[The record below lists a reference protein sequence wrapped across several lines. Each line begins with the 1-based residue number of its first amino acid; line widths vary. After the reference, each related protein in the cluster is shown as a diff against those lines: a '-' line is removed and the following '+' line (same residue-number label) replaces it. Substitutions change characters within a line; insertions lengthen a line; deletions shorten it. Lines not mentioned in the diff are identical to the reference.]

1 MFRDAP
7 PPPKKKKKKKTGR
20 CGNFSQVED
29 FFGGGASL
37 SGLVMGTVIYE
48 VINGVGNRVSSA
60 AQKIKKLSETPAT
73 IPIVAKLC
81 MIDCKNR
88 KNAKKLVQPVTPH
101 LGCF

>member
-7 PPPKKKKKKKTGR
+7 PPKKNKKKR
-20 CGNFSQVED
+20 ED
-29 FFGGGASL
+29 VGIFPKSRTFLGGGASL

>member
-1 MFRDAP
+1 MW
-7 PPPKKKKKKKTGR
+7 
-20 CGNFSQVED
+20 E
-29 FFGGGASL
+29 FFPSRGLFWGGGASL